1 MSEELLTGQNLWNE
15 LEGKKDSIEEK
26 VEVGLGDV
34 RGEVSIVFRDLDELQ
49 DVREEIQ
56 EMLPEKP
63 TITIKWQGEEKT
75 IKVPTENDKFKQFNN
90 HPEAEEKIKEWEEK
104 VKPYEK
110 DRIYR
115 QALLFLKD
123 ECRPPGDSIEDKVK
137 FLKDNLPYRDAVK
150 IFNKGVELSSVSGQ
164 LGKQNEDS

>member
-1 MSEELLTGQNLWNE
+1 MINYFQKIIKHIKNGTFLKVIKRYTLTKIRSVNRDVYNKYKYGNKAPLYAERIWVKPEAVNNFIHPKKTLLEQ
-15 LEGKKDSIEEK
+15 
-26 VEVGLGDV
+26 
-34 RGEVSIVFRDLDELQ
+34 
-49 DVREEIQ
+49 
-56 EMLPEKP
+56 
-63 TITIKWQGEEKT
+63 
-75 IKVPTENDKFKQFNN
+75 FKQFNN

-110 DRIYR
+110 DKIYR